1 MTHPPNGRAAPEG
14 SVLSVVPGQH
24 APASPAASATVPAQR
39 GAAGAPVPRRSAW
52 SEGVD
57 RLRYALGTE
66 PGRLRLIGLVLALLL
81 VAFGAVTAWQTAE
94 RSAAAHDVLHRSQ
107 PLTNDAATI
116 FQALAD
122 ADTAASTGFLSGGQE
137 PAEIRARYD
146 RDIELASEKLAA
158 AASNSGVSSSSAEA
172 IAKLN
177 RKLPVYTGE
186 INTARV
192 YNRQGLPLGGAWLR
206 HASELMQ
213 TDMLKQAERLYQ
225 AENERLG
232 QDYDQATP
240 YPWLAIGLG
249 VLTLGALARAQVRDY
264 RRTSRVLNQGLIAAG
279 ATTLVLLLWVT
290 AGHTVARSELNS
302 SKESG
307 VASLRVLNDARIAS
321 LKARASENLTLVNR
335 GAVTRK
341 VGDRTVDAYEYTY
354 QRQMRALAGPEQSG
368 DGDDAENGK
377 DGGYLGRALELADS
391 GAGTGAVERA
401 RTRAQEWRNRHG
413 EARRLDDDG
422 EYKKA
427 LDKVIG
433 EAGKTRPTAQS
444 FDAVDKA
451 LSDGITAEQADFR
464 GSARDGEGAMTG
476 MPVGSGV
483 LALLGGAGAVL
494 GIGRRLSEYR

>member
-1 MTHPPNGRAAPEG
+1 MTQPPNGRAAPGG
-14 SVLSVVPGQH
+14 SVLSGGPGENTP
-24 APASPAASATVPAQR
+24 APAPATVPAQR
-39 GAAGAPVPRRSAW
+39 GAPRAPAPRRSAW

-66 PGRLRLIGLVLALLL
+66 PGRLRLIGLALAVLV
-81 VAFGAVTAWQTAE
+81 VAFGAVTAWQTAQ

-137 PAEIRARYD
+137 PASTRERYD

-158 AASNSGVSSSSAEA
+158 AASHSGVSSSSAEA

-186 INTARV
+186 IDTARV

-213 TDMLKQAERLYQ
+213 TDMLQQAERLYQ

-232 QDYDQATP
+232 EDYDRSTS
-240 YPWLAIGLG
+240 YPWLALALG
-249 VLTLGALARAQVRDY
+249 VLTLAALVRAQVRDY
-264 RRTSRVLNQGLIAAG
+264 RRTSRVLNQGLVAAG
-279 ATTLVLLLWVT
+279 AATLVLLLWVT
-290 AGHTVARSELNS
+290 AGHTVARGELNT
-302 SKESG
+302 SKDSG
-307 VASLRVLNDARIAS
+307 VSSLRVLNDARIAS

-341 VGDRTVDAYEYTY
+341 AGDRTVDAYEYTY
-354 QRQMRALAGPEQSG
+354 QRQMRELAGPQQSG
-368 DGDDAENGK
+368 DGAGAQDGK
-377 DGGYLGRALELADS
+377 DGGYLGEALRLADS
-391 GAGTGAVERA
+391 GAGTGAVEKA
-401 RTRAQEWRNRHG
+401 RTRAQEWRDRHG

-427 LDKVIG
+427 LEKVIG
-433 EAGKTRPTAQS
+433 GAASARPTSRS

-451 LSDGITAEQADFR
+451 LSEGIAAEQADFR

-476 MPVGSGV
+476 MPVGAGV

-494 GIGRRLSEYR
+494 GIGRRLAEYR

>member
-1 MTHPPNGRAAPEG
+1 MTHPPNGRAAPGG
-14 SVLSVVPGQH
+14 SVLSEAPGN
-24 APASPAASATVPAQR
+24 APASPPAAPTVPAQR
-39 GAAGAPVPRRSAW
+39 GAPGAPVPRRSAW
-52 SEGVD
+52 AEGVD

-66 PGRLRLIGLVLALLL
+66 PGRLRLIGLVLALLV

-107 PLTNDAATI
+107 PLTNDAASI

-137 PAEIRARYD
+137 PAKTRERYD

-186 INTARV
+186 IDTARV

-213 TDMLKQAERLYQ
+213 TDMLQQAERLYQ

-232 QDYDQATP
+232 EDYDRATP

-249 VLTLGALARAQVRDY
+249 VLTLAALARAQVRDY
-264 RRTSRVLNQGLIAAG
+264 RRTSRVLNQGLVAAG
-279 ATTLVLLLWVT
+279 AATLVLLLWVT
-290 AGHTVARSELNS
+290 AGHTVARGELNN

-341 VGDRTVDAYEYTY
+341 VGDKTVDAYEYTY
-354 QRQMRALAGPEQSG
+354 QQQMKALAGPEQSG
-368 DGDDAENGK
+368 HGK

-391 GAGTGAVERA
+391 GAGTGAVEEARA
-401 RTRAQEWRNRHG
+401 RAQEWRNRHG

-427 LDKVIG
+427 LEKVIG
-433 EAGKTRPTAQS
+433 TAGNARPTAQS

-451 LSDGITAEQADFR
+451 LGGGITAEQADFR
-464 GSARDGEGAMTG
+464 GSAQDGEGAMTG